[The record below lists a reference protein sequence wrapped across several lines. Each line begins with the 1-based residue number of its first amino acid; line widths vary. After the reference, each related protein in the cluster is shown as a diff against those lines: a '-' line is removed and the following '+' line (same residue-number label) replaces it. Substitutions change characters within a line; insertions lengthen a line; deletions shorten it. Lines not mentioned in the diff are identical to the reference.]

1 MRQSRIR
8 SKTMKKEYDFSKAER
23 GKFFNPDVEINI
35 PVYLDSDVQTFV
47 ARIAQSKRTDASSVV
62 NDLLKSDMKLAE
74 IMQ

>member
-1 MRQSRIR
+1 
-8 SKTMKKEYDFSKAER
+8 MKKEYDFSKAER

>member
-1 MRQSRIR
+1 
-8 SKTMKKEYDFSKAER
+8 MKKEYDFSKAER

-62 NDLLKSDMKLAE
+62 NDLLKSDMKRAK